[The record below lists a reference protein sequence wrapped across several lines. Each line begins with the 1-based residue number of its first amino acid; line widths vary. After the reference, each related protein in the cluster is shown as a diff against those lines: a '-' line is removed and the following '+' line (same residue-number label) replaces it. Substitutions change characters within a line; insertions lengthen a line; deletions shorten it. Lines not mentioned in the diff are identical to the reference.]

1 MDHMANFFHKIGDDI
16 KKYMNEMDEEMSP
29 EEAKKKD
36 DEALM
41 QTIDEIMADASL
53 DALNDQEKTNLKAL
67 LGDKLTKIV
76 DQSFQDGFSCGYMNG
91 SMVQNEEG
99 FE

>member
-1 MDHMANFFHKIGDDI
+1 MANFFHKIGDDI

-36 DEALM
+36 EDALA
-41 QTIDEIMADASL
+41 QTIDQIMADASL
-53 DALNDQEKTNLKAL
+53 DALNDQEKENLKRL
-67 LGDKLTKIV
+67 LGNQLSKIV